1 MNTTSTQKTPDVQIN
16 RRHFLAGAGGLTF
29 AIGLSEGLI
38 TGAFAQSNDSKASLS
53 AWVTIG
59 YDDTISIMTP
69 TGEMG
74 QGTLTALPLILAEE
88 LDADWSRV
96 KPEYAPPNPQIFGNP
111 HPILNG
117 GQATLASIAIPG
129 YFTKMRIAGAQA
141 RRILMDA
148 VAQKWNVP
156 LSELSTDLRS
166 Y

>member
-1 MNTTSTQKTPDVQIN
+1 MNTTQTQNKPDVQIN

-38 TGAFAQSNDSKASLS
+38 TGAFAQSNDSKSSLS

-59 YDDTISIMTP
+59 FDDTITIMTP

-74 QGTLTALPLILAEE
+74 QGTLTSLPLILAEE

-111 HPILNG
+111 NPLLNG
-117 GQATLASIAIPG
+117 GQASLASIAVAG
-129 YFTKMRIAGAQA
+129 YFTKMRVAGAQA

-148 VAQKWNVP
+148 VAQKWNVRQ
-156 LSELSTDLRS
+156 LILCIRC
-166 Y
+166 